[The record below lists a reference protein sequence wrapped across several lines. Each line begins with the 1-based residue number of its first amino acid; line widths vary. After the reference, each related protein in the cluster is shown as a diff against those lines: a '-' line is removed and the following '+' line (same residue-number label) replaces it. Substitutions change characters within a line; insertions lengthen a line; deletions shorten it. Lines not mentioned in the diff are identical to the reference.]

1 MADSAVSAVLQ
12 SRQADSSEIT
22 DDALDASEPELKK
35 CKYYDN
41 KDQSLESKLEDR
53 LSGILCCAVCLD
65 VPCLWMYQVG
75 GCQSVYCTQSTE
87 SRCL

>member
-12 SRQADSSEIT
+12 SRQADSSESR
-22 DDALDASEPELKK
+22 DDATDASEPEPKK
-35 CKYYDN
+35 CKYDN

-65 VPCLWMYQVG
+65 VPGLWMYQVG
-75 GCQSVYCTQSTE
+75 
-87 SRCL
+87 L